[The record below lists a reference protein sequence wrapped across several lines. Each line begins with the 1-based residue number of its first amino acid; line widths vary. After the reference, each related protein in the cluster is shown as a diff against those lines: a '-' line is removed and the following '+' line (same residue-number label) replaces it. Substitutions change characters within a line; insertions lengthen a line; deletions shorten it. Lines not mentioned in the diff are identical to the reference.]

1 MGEDLG
7 VPTGYVAKA
16 VTQSLQIT
24 VRGPSSE
31 IKELNAGGV
40 RVVADLSGLSGVAGT
55 YTVDN
60 VTVAL
65 PGSEQSGVL
74 GSYSVMVTLITEE
87 DYLNSTAE
95 NNDGLD

>member
-1 MGEDLG
+1 M
-7 VPTGYVAKA
+7 
-16 VTQSLQIT
+16 TQSLQIT

-74 GSYSVMVTLITEE
+74 GSYSVMVTLMTEE